1 MHRPCATTHVYQP
14 TLSRAAAVYI
24 TDMMNHAIRRIAV
37 RSTCPGPQQLT
48 RPPTAPSSPSACSG
62 RPHWAQRSALAAW
75 TPKRGCGNAPGPAK
89 RCQVPLLTLS
99 GMNTRSREVDT
110 IWSGRSSS
118 QAESSTVLIGGVMT
132 YQLGNASGVWSPTA
146 VAVWDASTRERC
158 GRARAMSQL
167 AHLFEGGRQPR
178 GRARAVHGEGR
189 RPSDG
194 RLRRESA
201 GADGQQCERGG
212 THGAFL
218 PPPSLQ
224 SSNVSTSGLPTSP
237 VRRDKG
243 ILHPPNDDPPATA

>member
-1 MHRPCATTHVYQP
+1 MRLASV
-14 TLSRAAAVYI
+14 LRFGGALARRGGRRAAVRRGEAPPPAGGTARLAPRAAVLSSNA
-24 TDMMNHAIRRIAV
+24 TAV
-37 RSTCPGPQQLT
+37 
-48 RPPTAPSSPSACSG
+48 AMF
-62 RPHWAQRSALAAW
+62 AA
-75 TPKRGCGNAPGPAK
+75 
-89 RCQVPLLTLS
+89 
-99 GMNTRSREVDT
+99 E
-110 IWSGRSSS
+110 
-118 QAESSTVLIGGVMT
+118 
-132 YQLGNASGVWSPTA
+132 TA

-224 SSNVSTSGLPTSP
+224 SSNVCTSGLPTSP
-237 VRRDKG
+237 VRETKAFYT
-243 ILHPPNDDPPATA
+243 HPTTTPRRRRSSSL